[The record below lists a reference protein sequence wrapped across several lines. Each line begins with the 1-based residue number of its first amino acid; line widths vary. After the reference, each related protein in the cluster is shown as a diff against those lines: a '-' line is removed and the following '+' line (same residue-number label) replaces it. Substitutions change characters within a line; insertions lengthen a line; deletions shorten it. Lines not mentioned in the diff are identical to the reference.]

1 MSDFIK
7 YLEEVVW
14 PTEQEKNTELWDVS
28 GILKNHSNQFLKF
41 DIKDMK
47 KLHTGETG
55 KIGDIRS
62 KADKIVFETGES
74 WVILDN
80 DSLINY
86 IIDNQIKVIHMET
99 LLKELDWTMEIPKNG

>member
-28 GILKNHSNQFLKF
+28 GILKNHSNQ
-41 DIKDMK
+41 
-47 KLHTGETG
+47 
-55 KIGDIRS
+55 
-62 KADKIVFETGES
+62 S